1 MTDQPLPS
9 AQPYAKEETA
19 DAIRESD
26 NARTSA
32 MWKIVAAV
40 VIALFVLVLLV
51 VGSRL
56 VWLGSG

>member
-9 AQPYAKEETA
+9 AQPCAMEETA
-19 DAIRESD
+19 DAIRERE
-26 NARTSA
+26 NVRASA
-32 MWKIVAAV
+32 LWKTVAAI
-40 VIALFVLVLLV
+40 VIALFVLVLLM

>member
-9 AQPYAKEETA
+9 AQPYATEETA
-19 DAIRESD
+19 DAIRERKD
-26 NARTSA
+26 ARASA
-32 MWKIVAAV
+32 MWKIVAAI
-40 VIALFVLVLLV
+40 VIALFILVLLV